1 MRDLHGME
9 LSNPLSGPALAETVF
24 SVPAMTCRHCVRAVS
39 AQVRDVTGVVALR
52 ADATT
57 RTVRVQGTAQP
68 DALRSAI
75 AVAGYEAVL
84 VSRSGWSPE
93 STGGHLS

>member
-1 MRDLHGME
+1 MRDLHDME
-9 LSNPLSGPALAETVF
+9 LSNPRGPTLAETVF

-39 AQVRDVTGVVALR
+39 AQVRDVMGVVALR

-57 RTVRVQGTAQP
+57 RTVCVQGTAQP
-68 DALRSAI
+68 DALRAAI

-84 VSRSGWSPE
+84 VSRSDWSPE